1 MPKYKKGS
9 DFFEFIKEEEL
20 EKYKYVDHFVDF
32 NFALNEVV
40 HEKLEKLKANNVDI
54 EKLEKEHDVNFSKI
68 TDVLADKKLKDLFKL
83 ETILGIKI
91 KITFES

>member
-1 MPKYKKGS
+1 MKYKKGS
-9 DFFEFIKEEEL
+9 DFFEFLKEEEL

-40 HEKLEKLKANNVDI
+40 HEKLEKIKADNVDI

-68 TDVLADKKLKDLFKL
+68 TDVCADKKLKDLFKL